1 LATDIGPSVEASF
14 VAAFPEWRGPRCS
27 PRKDATRQPATLSL
41 GNEVRAVAR
50 DHDFVDAKN
59 AEFSSEKEMA
69 KPKR

>member
-1 LATDIGPSVEASF
+1 
-14 VAAFPEWRGPRCS
+14 
-27 PRKDATRQPATLSL
+27 LSL